1 MYHFTKKNDFNIEN
15 NRIKRFLQQQISRL
29 ELFLKDHVALK
40 TAVMSFAITGIN
52 NILKYCN

>member
-15 NRIKRFLQQQISRL
+15 NRIKRFLQHQISRL

-40 TAVMSFAITGIN
+40 TAVMLSFAITGIN
-52 NILKYCN
+52 NI